1 MDVLDFI
8 NKNVQMVVGN
18 PNYNPKS
25 KKNNQ
30 PPTISV
36 PYITSDKDDV
46 IKMAEHDA
54 INQYSISAGIADKY
68 REYGLNYSPRDNMD
82 KQLADAQSNWS
93 KAVNALGQT
102 LVSELLIGIPKGFSD
117 FADAIGQKIGLSDHD
132 YSNPVSQFLEE
143 KQEEFKQWAPVC
155 ADRDKNL
162 SNGGLT
168 DAGWWFSNLPSIASS
183 LTLFIPSMGI
193 TKGISYLGKF
203 KNISK
208 YTNRAARAVI
218 NPVMKATTGK
228 GLTSYELGRN
238 FEVGLSSAL
247 SRTMENYQEARQTY
261 NDTYIDAANTLNAMS
276 PEAYNNFLQRNAKY
290 LEDANIENT
299 SDRDAVAKQI
309 ARSAADRTFQ
319 LDWANIIF
327 DVYQMHGLR
336 NILSHAPKFIK
347 SAATSAAQRNA
358 IRTAGMTEAKAA
370 ETLAKDSKLTKAG
383 YWIKDNLFGFGRQIK
398 SELSEGIEEAVNFI
412 AQQEG
417 THLGKYLLIGEDGT
431 PADLGLI
438 SSIGPMTSR
447 ILNDYSKDASLWD
460 SAFFGVLGGVVFQ
473 GGASKLNRLTQT
485 IENRKNEKKSAN
497 KNDDTTK
504 EAKVT
509 PHWWSLDQSAE
520 TERMLTE
527 INGRNFKLNTMR
539 QTMQQINS
547 GKNPYIKNADGTNLD
562 ISSPVEERMLREKA
576 YTEYLDELIVSA
588 RNNGTLDM
596 LEAYMEDENVRN
608 AVVEAYTSGDESNK
622 ISKEEA
628 QEASAK
634 ALDRI
639 KKIDRLYQNEI
650 IHASDI
656 ADKVGDKEGTP
667 LPAEYIQMIASAN
680 VRHRLNLERYDEV
693 AAMYNEDTERIKS
706 VLGDKFDSSIDYQS
720 LVSLRTTIQELSSL
734 VAQRKELASKQA
746 ENPTIT
752 RQYDIEE
759 LDQQIGLIKRKALQ
773 TSTDAQFARA
783 LYALTVANSAVREY
797 APDGKSFKVNADDTE
812 LIGKLD
818 EFLMKD
824 LSYVFE
830 DLGQEKRTNI
840 SNDAVIGE
848 LKKVMNDMK
857 YVLPVN
863 DNGKLENAD
872 SYLQNLDPKLPDN
885 YDILARIELEKIK
898 ENAKLAETESEIRHY
913 IGAINN
919 MENIA
924 RNAAINNAFETI
936 KDIQKNHTDI
946 TLVDIINRI
955 YENNN
960 SDWLIDTNTLNTEER
975 NNLDNALKV
984 LNLANVKNR
993 TLFEQLAQSLIFYKA
1008 TLSQVEAN
1016 DKQNTEKA
1024 QPSTD
1029 TTTDNSDNEQK
1040 QNFSAS
1046 QNSNTDDKSDELINQ
1061 SGEGTKQRTEQGNGQ
1076 ISQNNDTNNPTA
1088 ITLSYNGNTINYSIP
1103 QGNNEDVKS
1112 LISIKPV
1119 GDNTYELDFVGKGTD
1134 VKPEDISNLG
1144 LFEVNY
1150 QPMDGGVVKRNPIV
1164 RLNNGKVEVAVRGVV
1179 DKPDTSST
1187 GEQSGNGQQAAN
1199 ANQAA
1204 ATTPPETPV
1213 AQIGDT
1219 SNVNGQPNIN
1229 QEPKVVGEDVSEYY
1243 IEISTVAREAALK
1256 IKNGE
1261 TITYEEYIKSLS
1273 DIKTKLNDD
1282 VAFEQAA
1289 KDNWNNNMQ
1298 RLAKKYPEL
1307 VDNLITI
1314 LDSSTTEEIA
1324 DTNFRRVFNNAFT
1337 DAVEKLVKAYLKDI
1351 KQKSVNG
1358 KYVIS
1363 LENLLRYC
1371 NGEFK
1376 NNENAEIL
1384 YNVLADY
1391 LLSDEAKDKYTVI
1404 ETEFEITDPQFLN
1417 NVKTPLEER
1426 IDKAIKEEN
1435 HRINTKDIKN
1445 KEVFDKLEEG
1455 AELTVERKNN
1465 RIVFS
1470 FEGKEVGY
1478 IGIPRVVNGTYT
1490 SPYEFFL
1497 FSIRPDGKNTYYS
1510 KLADVFKAIV
1520 NAESGEL
1527 KEIYDAALD
1536 RSISLK
1542 DNNTWAAI
1550 KRDYT
1555 VHTIDPETGEEY
1567 DQVDNRLLNVIKTMA
1582 SFAVRYGSAEK
1593 AIDGWFNALAQEYIA
1608 ADTLA
1613 KNKDAKVVIDD
1624 ISNGFMIKATDRLT
1638 DDGKNIIQSEVDK
1651 LPLVSEAI
1659 GRNNKGRVALAIGSR
1674 KQAGTVNCVV
1684 KKENDKVIIPATY
1697 SFPGV
1702 GYPNTFVGI
1711 PIAKGQVL
1719 FAQAYP
1725 IIARHLKADSEA
1737 SKIVSA
1743 FANRIIKY
1751 LEDIANNPTDYQRFK
1766 ELQDFLFEALNYKNS
1781 TTPLFHMDNCE
1792 KVNVGDSRGTHIGT
1806 NGRRGPRRDLRIFCN
1821 PGKTNKIQIQN
1832 ENTNEFIDITPENIN
1847 KIKNYIKRFL
1857 ADTLQ
1862 FNISENYIAS
1872 DNNKRN
1878 QVEGLATRDKDGKFV
1893 VKIGDESWIF
1903 DSYNDFILNND
1914 LVKLNTK
1921 PNEYG
1926 NNVTRTSRNPNV
1938 RYKIVTSSPVERN
1951 TTVQTTS
1958 SALAIDILKEA
1969 NTIMSSSRQDKAV
1982 GLASLIFDN
1991 DVVDSLVKY
2000 DLLPHDLVFD
2010 SNFNTGEGREEL
2022 NASFNKTTKVT
2033 TIGPRFMGFLSH
2045 HNEAYRKLAVRKLIH
2060 ERLHDI
2066 LHSNGNEHYIQ
2077 DIKSIYNAFVESL
2090 DNEEVAKPILDK
2102 YRKKL
2107 KLTKSLDDFYEDFKK
2122 YKYLSKEDEDVRLE
2136 EFLVDSLTSV
2146 ELANYLNNVT
2156 ILSKVN
2162 MRERKRDTLL
2172 NKIMRLLAKILGIN
2186 IKDNSLYAQE
2196 FEALR
2201 NAMNIESIDIDKTQT
2216 LNTNTLSES
2225 SVNAG
2230 TNNINNDDTISDSD
2244 TGNNNNVDVNNND
2257 NKKESANKKA
2267 LNIINDETDDDEY
2280 SSTIEIIEN
2289 ELSSELQEIKN
2300 NTIEEYETVA
2310 SIGDYIQS
2318 YSPEDRAEIAKEINN
2333 GNISIKCK

>member
-8 NKNVQMVVGN
+8 NKNGQMVVGN

-36 PYITSDKDDV
+36 PYIASDKDDV

-54 INQYSISAGIADKY
+54 INQYSISANIANKY

-117 FADAIGQKIGLSDHD
+117 FADSIGQAVGLSDHD

-143 KQEEFKQWAPVC
+143 KQEEFKQWAPVY
-155 ADRDKNL
+155 ADPDKNI

-203 KNISK
+203 KNIGK

-218 NPVMKATTGK
+218 NPVIKATTGK

-238 FEVGLSSAL
+238 FEVGLSAAL

-261 NDTYIDAANTLNAMS
+261 NDTYIDVADTLNAMS
-276 PEAYNNFLQRNAKY
+276 PEAYNNFLQRNANY
-290 LEDANIENT
+290 IDINNVDANN
-299 SDRDAVAKQI
+299 RDAVAKQI

-327 DVYQMHGLR
+327 DVYQMNGLR
-336 NILSHAPKFIK
+336 NILSHAPKFTK

-398 SELSEGIEEAVNFI
+398 SEISEGIEEAVNFI

-417 THLGKYLLIGEDGT
+417 THLGKYLLTGEDGT
-431 PADLGLI
+431 PADLDLF

-473 GGASKLNRLTQT
+473 SGASKLNRLTQT
-485 IENRKNEKKSAN
+485 IENRRNEKKSAN

-547 GKNPYIKNADGTNLD
+547 GKNPYIKNADGTNPD

-628 QEASAK
+628 QEAASK

-680 VRHRLNLERYDEV
+680 VRHKLNLERYDEV
-693 AAMYNEDTERIKS
+693 AAMYNEDTERIKN

-734 VAQRKELASKQA
+734 VAQRKELAAKQA

-797 APDGKSFKVNADDTE
+797 APDGKSLKINTDDTE

-824 LSYVFE
+824 LSYVFD

-924 RNAAINNAFETI
+924 RNTAINNAFETI

-946 TLVDIINRI
+946 ELVDIINRI

-975 NNLDNALKV
+975 NNLDEALKV

-993 TLFEQLAQSLIFYKA
+993 TLFEQLTQSLIFYKA
-1008 TLSQVEAN
+1008 TLYQVEAN

-1024 QPSTD
+1024 QSSTD
-1029 TTTDNSDNEQK
+1029 TTNDNSDDEQK

-1046 QNSNTDDKSDELINQ
+1046 QNLNTDDKSDELINQ
-1061 SGEGTKQRTEQGNGQ
+1061 SGEGTEQRTEQGNGQ
-1076 ISQNNDTNNPTA
+1076 ISQDNGANNPTA
-1088 ITLSYNGNTINYSIP
+1088 ITLSYNGNTINYSVP
-1103 QGNNEDVKS
+1103 QDNNEDVKAV
-1112 LISIKPV
+1112 ISIKPV
-1119 GDNTYELDFVGKGTD
+1119 GDNTYELDFISKGSD

-1144 LFEVNY
+1144 LFEINY

-1164 RLNNGKVEVAVRGVV
+1164 RLNNGKVEVAVRGIV
-1179 DKPDTSST
+1179 DKPETSST

-1199 ANQAA
+1199 ANKAE
-1204 ATTPPETPV
+1204 ATTPSETPI
-1213 AQIGDT
+1213 AQTGAAP
-1219 SNVNGQPNIN
+1219 NVKT
-1229 QEPKVVGEDVSEYY
+1229 EPKVVGEDVSEYY
-1243 IEISTVAREAALK
+1243 IEISTAAREAALK

-1261 TITYEEYIKSLS
+1261 TVTYEEYIQSLS
-1273 DIKTKLNDD
+1273 DIKAKINDD
-1282 VAFEQAA
+1282 AAFEQSA

-1307 VDNLITI
+1307 VDSLITI

-1324 DTNFRRVFNNAFT
+1324 DTNFRRVFNNTFT

-1404 ETEFEITDPQFLN
+1404 ESESEITDPQFLN

-1435 HRINTKDIKN
+1435 HRINTKDIEN
-1445 KEVFDKLEEG
+1445 KEVFDELEEG
-1455 AELTVERKNN
+1455 AELTVERKDN

-1555 VHTIDPETGEEY
+1555 IHTIDPETGEER
-1567 DQVDNRLLNVIKTMA
+1567 DQVNDRLLNVIKTMA
-1582 SFAVRYGSAEK
+1582 SFVVKYGSAEK

-1613 KNKDAKVVIDD
+1613 KNKDAKVVVDD
-1624 ISNGFMIKATDRLT
+1624 ISNGFMIRATDRLT

-1659 GRNNKGRVALAIGSR
+1659 GRNNKGRISLAIGSR

-1725 IIARHLKADSEA
+1725 ITARHLKANSEA

-1743 FANRIIKY
+1743 FANQIVKY
-1751 LEDIANNPTDYQRFK
+1751 LEDIANNPTEYQRFK

-1792 KVNVGDSRGTHIGT
+1792 KVNNADTRGTHIGT
-1806 NGRRGPRRDLRIFCN
+1806 NGKRGPRRDLRIFCN
-1821 PGKTNKIQIQN
+1821 PGNTHIVEFEDSRKKDNNGRNIKTRIN
-1832 ENTNEFIDITPENIN
+1832 ITTENIEAIT
-1847 KIKNYIKRFL
+1847 KQLKQFL

-1893 VKIGDESWIF
+1893 IKIDNESWVF

-1914 LVKLNTK
+1914 LVRLNTK
-1921 PNEYG
+1921 PNEFG

-1951 TTVQTTS
+1951 TTAQTTS
-1958 SALAIDILKEA
+1958 SAFNRDILKEA
-1969 NTIMSSSRQDKAV
+1969 NIIMSSSRQDKAV
-1982 GLASLIFDN
+1982 GLVSLIFDN

-2000 DLLPHDLVFD
+2000 DLLPHNLVFD

-2066 LHSNGNEHYIQ
+2066 LHSNGNEHYVQ

-2122 YKYLSKEDEDVRLE
+2122 YKYLSKEDEDVKLE

-2156 ILSKVN
+2156 TLSKVN

-2172 NKIMRLLAKILGIN
+2172 NKIMRLLAKIMGID
-2186 IKDNSLYAQE
+2186 IKNDSLYAQE

-2201 NAMNIESIDIDKTQT
+2201 NAMNTEPIDIDKATALKSDT
-2216 LNTNTLSES
+2216 SSKPSINTD
-2225 SVNAG
+2225 NA
-2230 TNNINNDDTISDSD
+2230 NINNDNTD
-2244 TGNNNNVDVNNND
+2244 NNEADNNDDVNTND
-2257 NKKESANKKA
+2257 NKKESTNKRVF
-2267 LNIINDETDDDEY
+2267 NIINNETDDDEY
-2280 SSTIEIIEN
+2280 SSTTEILEN
-2289 ELSSELQEIKN
+2289 ELPSELQEIKN

-2318 YSPEDRAEIAKEINN
+2318 YSPEDRAKIAREINN